1 MCRAIPGPQERTGC
15 TLGEPLALHLEEL
28 QTVTG
33 PALGGNGS
41 DGSVL
46 SWMLSERAPH
56 THSHKRTH
64 QAYISKQADTRTPSL
79 GCTAPAQPD
88 PCDLRVPSLAGGQ

>member
-64 QAYISKQADTRTPSL
+64 QAYISKHADTH
-79 GCTAPAQPD
+79 APQALAAQPQ
-88 PCDLRVPSLAGGQ
+88 LSLTRVTSGSPV